1 MSLLLRRAKREC
13 RQQHRNL
20 IKSPKHERADSVART
35 LLAEGSPVKP
45 SMAGLAKWYP
55 WAKKS
60 QNVVEEPSIDS
71 WEVTAAFLV
80 HQLGMV
86 AAEIK
91 AVDVNASPNFEETCT
106 GQDSKGPVFLQGDE
120 DTPGR
125 QGLEDPVA
133 SDAADLLESLR
144 FLFLEPS
151 EIEAGSP
158 QERTRDSMDSDSS
171 TRNTRDGSSVGD
183 VDTGASTPQST
194 SRESQAMYKTPDDVP
209 VSRVYRGR
217 RNRPMISDLDI
228 PLVREHDQESEKQSS
243 ADSLKEN
250 HASETVPA
258 HEMAHTTILVPDP
271 ERDVSPPPTN
281 AAQIVAATATS
292 KAESTRV
299 GINLHTNE
307 IGALAGRQASK
318 RRAGNTERRRR
329 KATKSGNK
337 GHNNALCNLQ
347 KIITRG
353 VHTHASDKQKSQQE
367 IAKLEE
373 ANESLEQRNTFLKD
387 TNFEW
392 YKAHAILNDRMLELE
407 DQNLNEDPRT
417 IAGLNKDVKMLKEKI
432 TQLEESKMQAVTAA
446 TRELSDYKQGQK
458 GKVETLQAKLERT
471 QEELAYAVEARDAFE
486 EQLSDALAL
495 QNSTDQEAVAAFEA
509 KEKTLKQENENR
521 ARLLQ
526 EESKKRKESEQLAT
540 DLRLSVRKA
549 ERNLK
554 EAQDQI
560 THLASANKLLEA
572 RAEPIDFLGLPPHQ
586 RNEMARMQHVVDDV
600 TEELRLAKE
609 LLDKVSRAK
618 LGQVQSIVLE
628 DRDQHYQ
635 MYIAR
640 IEAQNEQITELKK
653 GLSILEHAM
662 RCDQGLAVGVQEEN
676 EELKISLNAV
686 TNDLKAFREKQA
698 NGDYS
703 LVDPRSWL
711 HMQQCSEGREQAIL
725 RQQKAEENCRQVQGQ
740 FEAYKVKAMTV
751 AASLWF
757 RIWAFEGLIH
767 PAQCPYYLTD
777 NRDELVNSTGDV
789 FELDINWKSL
799 DDEAKSEAED
809 LRYYGHYRG
818 PKGTPEAWLPVA
830 VAQSQASGSN
840 YALASITSSVS
851 GSVLRAS
858 VTSSAV
864 GSDDAQ
870 GSFYSSIAGS
880 VVGIDTPAEAITA
893 LDTSTSQ
900 HAAGHESETP
910 IDIQTFIKAQHHL
923 IRRLQVHVAF
933 LWGRIWEFE
942 AIVTPEEC
950 DPRVWNKRKAL
961 VRRSFK
967 YANFNPNYVDLD
979 LEVGVPESN
988 GPLHT
993 PDAWIPETDDLDGE
1007 DENDSIDGFDDDDD
1021 GGNDD
1026 GDHDGG
1032 HNVIPNGASVLDAPP
1047 DGLQQ
1052 PSTGPSTQDQ
1062 TTTNITNYSPT
1073 ISTSDPLPPT
1083 VPSSSTATLAE
1094 LDARALLLTSDPTI
1108 LSDHILAQHLAA
1120 HPHLIFPE
1128 LSNRFEEQEPAL
1140 ALAGAKQPWVSRQL
1154 YTELD
1159 SSTMKNKGLDRDL
1172 YREQEQNE
1180 EVGEEPYVPNFGLSQ
1195 QQLDSA
1201 IADCQRRMNQSVGYE
1216 GVSQQTRKDSGDF
1229 DKALEDGDDR
1239 DRKLGG

>member
-1 MSLLLRRAKREC
+1 MV
-13 RQQHRNL
+13 
-20 IKSPKHERADSVART
+20 P
-35 LLAEGSPVKP
+35 AEYKP
-45 SMAGLAKWYP
+45 
-55 WAKKS
+55 
-60 QNVVEEPSIDS
+60 ID
-71 WEVTAAFLV
+71 
-80 HQLGMV
+80 
-86 AAEIK
+86 I
-91 AVDVNASPNFEETCT
+91 NATSNFEETCA
-106 GQDSKGPVFLQGDE
+106 GLASEGLISPHSDKDA
-120 DTPGR
+120 PGC
-125 QGLEDPVA
+125 LELEYPVA
-133 SDAADLLESLR
+133 SDAPDILESLR
-144 FLFLEPS
+144 FLFLESS
-151 EIEAGSP
+151 EVVAGS
-158 QERTRDSMDSDSS
+158 QQQRTRDSMDSDGS
-171 TRNTRDGSSVGD
+171 TWNTRDGSSVSDGD
-183 VDTGASTPQST
+183 TAASTPLSAYQKGQSMH
-194 SRESQAMYKTPDDVP
+194 ETPSKVP
-209 VSRVYRGR
+209 VSRVYRDR
-217 RNRPMISDLDI
+217 RNRIGTPDVDI
-228 PLVREHDQESEKQSS
+228 PVVREHDQASEKQNS

-250 HASETVPA
+250 HAREAAPT
-258 HEMAHTTILVPDP
+258 HEMVHTNDPVPSL
-271 ERDVSPPPTN
+271 EGGVSPPPTN

-292 KAESTRV
+292 KEECTRV
-299 GINLHTNE
+299 GIALHTNE
-307 IGALAGRQASK
+307 IGALAGRQVSK
-318 RRAGNTERRRR
+318 RRAGNTGRRRR

-337 GHNNALCNLQ
+337 GHIKAVCNLQ
-347 KIITRG
+347 QVIMRRTHI
-353 VHTHASDKQKSQQE
+353 HASDKQKSQQE

-373 ANESLEQRNTFLKD
+373 ANASLEQRNTFLKD

-392 YKAHAILNDRMLELE
+392 YKAHAIVTDRMLELE

-432 TQLEESKMQAVTAA
+432 AQLEESKMQAVTVV

-471 QEELAYAVEARDAFE
+471 QEELAYAVQARDAFE

-495 QNSTDQEAVAAFEA
+495 QTPSNQQTASAFET
-509 KEKTLKQENENR
+509 KEKALKQENENK

-540 DLRLSVRKA
+540 DLRLSCRKA

-554 EAQDQI
+554 EAQEQI
-560 THLASANKLLEA
+560 TQLVSANTLLEA
-572 RAEPIDFLGLPPHQ
+572 RAEPIDFLGLPPQQ
-586 RNEMARMQHVVDDV
+586 RNEMAKMQHVVDDL

-618 LGQVQSIVLE
+618 LGEVQSIVLE

-640 IEAQNEQITELKK
+640 IEAQNDQITELKK

-686 TNDLKAFREKQA
+686 TNDLKAFRERQA

-703 LVDPRSWL
+703 LVDPRSWQ
-711 HMQQCSEGREQAIL
+711 HMQQCSEGREQAVL
-725 RQQKAEENCRQVQGQ
+725 RQQKAEENCRQVQEG
-740 FEAYKVKAMTV
+740 FEAYKEKAMTV

-818 PKGTPEAWLPVA
+818 PKGTPDAWLPVA

-840 YALASITSSVS
+840 YALGSITSSVS

-858 VTSSAV
+858 VASSAV
-864 GSDDAQ
+864 GSNDAQ
-870 GSFYSSIAGS
+870 ASLYSSIAGS
-880 VVGIDTPAEAITA
+880 VVEDTIETPAEAMVA
-893 LDTSTSQ
+893 LDASASHQ
-900 HAAGHESETP
+900 AAGLESGTP
-910 IDIQTFIKAQHHL
+910 TDIQNFIKVQHNL
-923 IRRLQVHVAF
+923 IGRLQVHVAF

-950 DPRVWNKRKAL
+950 DPRVWNKRKGL

-967 YANFNPNYVDLD
+967 YANFNPNYVNLEI
-979 LEVGVPESN
+979 EVGMPESS

-993 PDAWIPETDDLDGE
+993 PDAWIPETDDLEGE

-1021 GGNDD
+1021 DDDGGNDD
-1026 GDHDGG
+1026 EDQDGG
-1032 HNVIPNGASVLDAPP
+1032 YNAIPNEAYVLDPP
-1047 DGLQQ
+1047 VDVLQP
-1052 PSTGPSTQDQ
+1052 PSTGPPMQDQ
-1062 TTTNITNYSPT
+1062 TTTDITNYPPT
-1073 ISTSDPLPPT
+1073 ISTSENPTLT

-1120 HPHLIFPE
+1120 NPHLVLPGF
-1128 LSNRFEEQEPAL
+1128 SNRVEEQQPDL
-1140 ALAGAKQPWVSRQL
+1140 SLAGVKQPWVSRQL
-1154 YTELD
+1154 YTDLD
-1159 SSTMKNKGLDRDL
+1159 SSRRKNKGLDRDL
-1172 YREQEQNE
+1172 Y
-1180 EVGEEPYVPNFGLSQ
+1180 
-1195 QQLDSA
+1195 
-1201 IADCQRRMNQSVGYE
+1201 
-1216 GVSQQTRKDSGDF
+1216 TRV
-1229 DKALEDGDDR
+1229 
-1239 DRKLGG
+1239 